1 VADVS
6 EQEIR
11 YTDFIEYPHA
21 RLRVVIDTETGTPTR
36 FLVQLEYRVEGE
48 WNPVVHFDHNPAGE
62 FGHDITEE
70 GLHMD
75 IYRDGEQ
82 YRVKTGFPPVALSD
96 APAYAESHIRE
107 QADQLLRRYEQW
119 HNLTTPN

>member
-1 VADVS
+1 MADVS

-11 YTDFIEYPHA
+11 YTDAIKYPHA
-21 RLRVVIDTETGTPTR
+21 RLRVIIDTENGVPTR
-36 FLVQLEYRVEGE
+36 FVVQLEYHYDGE
-48 WNPVVHFDHNPAGE
+48 WETVVRFDHNLASE

-75 IYRDGEQ
+75 ICRDGVK
-82 YRVKTGFPPVALSD
+82 YRVKTDFPPVALSD

-107 QADQLLRRYEQW
+107 QVDQLLRRYEQW
-119 HNLTTPN
+119 HNLTTPT